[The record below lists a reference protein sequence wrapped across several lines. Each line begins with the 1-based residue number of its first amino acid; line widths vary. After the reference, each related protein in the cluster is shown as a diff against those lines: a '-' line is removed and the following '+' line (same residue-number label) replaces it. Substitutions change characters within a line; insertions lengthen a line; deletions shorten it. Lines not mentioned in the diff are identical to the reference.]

1 MGFHRRTLSIE
12 AIFSAAE
19 CSEEFYSFDR
29 YMTGSDSYSFE
40 NDLSRILWEYYSS
53 SEEDARW
60 EFWMCI
66 LDFPGFLGDLNKC
79 LLVLNHPENLP
90 IHRESI
96 DRYIELLRNKWGDD
110 PYKIRVIKFL
120 HGSAKSN
127 N

>member
-1 MGFHRRTLSIE
+1 MGFHGRTLSIE
-12 AIFSAAE
+12 AIFSAVE
-19 CSEEFYSFDR
+19 CSGEFYSFDR
-29 YMTGSDSYSFE
+29 YMSGFDSYSFE

-53 SEEDARW
+53 SEEDVRW

-79 LLVLNHPENLP
+79 LLVLNHPDNLP
-90 IHRESI
+90 IHRESM
-96 DRYIELLRNKWGDD
+96 DRYIELLRNKWGDNS
-110 PYKIRVIKFL
+110 YKIRVIKFL